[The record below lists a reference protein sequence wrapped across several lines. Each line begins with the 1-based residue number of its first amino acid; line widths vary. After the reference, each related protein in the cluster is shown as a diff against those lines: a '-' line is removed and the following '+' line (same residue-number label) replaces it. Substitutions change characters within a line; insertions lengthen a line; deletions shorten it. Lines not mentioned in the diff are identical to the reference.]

1 MEEEKNFFDEYE
13 ISFQGKVRNLYEIN
27 DKLLLIIATDRISAF
42 DFVFNDEIQGKGIIL
57 NKLTKFW
64 FNKTNQIINNHLES
78 DQKIKELKIPKT
90 DIDRCMVVK
99 KTKVIPIEAIVRGYL
114 AGSAWKEY
122 KETNKIH
129 GTTAE
134 KNLSKYDKF
143 EQPIFTP
150 STTSAV
156 GDKDINISFEKMENN
171 IGKSLANTI
180 KETSLKLYNFAHEF
194 AKNKG
199 IIIADTKFEYG
210 IDDEDNLILIDEIF
224 TTDSS
229 RFWIYNNDT
238 EQINHESFDK
248 QFFRDYLISIGW
260 QNEQIE
266 IPLEIKNKLMD
277 KYNLALRLLTS

>member
-1 MEEEKNFFDEYE
+1 
-13 ISFQGKVRNLYEIN
+13 
-27 DKLLLIIATDRISAF
+27 
-42 DFVFNDEIQGKGIIL
+42 
-57 NKLTKFW
+57 
-64 FNKTNQIINNHLES
+64 
-78 DQKIKELKIPKT
+78 
-90 DIDRCMVVK
+90 
-99 KTKVIPIEAIVRGYL
+99 
-114 AGSAWKEY
+114 
-122 KETNKIH
+122 
-129 GTTAE
+129 
-134 KNLSKYDKF
+134 
-143 EQPIFTP
+143 
-150 STTSAV
+150 
-156 GDKDINISFEKMENN
+156 MENN